1 MGRGRKQTAK
11 DSSATEQDDDC
22 SRESENGGYLEVKEG
37 IKALQKLVSEGFD
50 RIHADVDRLRYELKT
65 EIKEV
70 KTSLKDVEESLEAT
84 QGEVEELKEQ
94 SVKETSKRDEEIE
107 ALQSKIASLEKKLI
121 EEAEQNISLEQYT
134 RRENLRL
141 NNIDET
147 PHEDCKAKILG
158 IIEQDFG
165 IDISDMRFHAI
176 HRTGKQY
183 KDRIRPIIVRFV
195 CREDRNKVW
204 EKRYKIKESSDYE
217 NPYITEDYARASKRN
232 VGY

>member
-22 SRESENGGYLEVKEG
+22 SRESENGGYLE
-37 IKALQKLVSEGFD
+37 KLK
-50 RIHADVDRLRYELKT
+50 RLKHRSRTLKRAWN
-65 EIKEV
+65 
-70 KTSLKDVEESLEAT
+70 LT

-134 RRENLRL
+134 RRENLRF

-217 NPYITEDYARASKRN
+217 NPYITEDYARAIQEERRILIKAM
-232 VGY
+232 